1 MQTEPKLPLSL
12 LAVLLFARSVPAEPG
27 ELTLVRNGKPTSVI
41 VIPSE
46 WVLWQKLAADE
57 LQYHLKRMSGAT
69 VPIVH
74 EDKYRE
80 RPGKVTILV
89 AQSELLTELGID
101 TTKLKPETLIVK
113 VIGNTLVLAGEDGTQ
128 EPRLREPFRTD
139 IPLHSIVYGIRNGSL
154 FAVYELLHEALGCRW
169 VFPGDIGAVI
179 PKRSTVKVPADL
191 NIQRTPKL
199 AQRHFRPFLN
209 KREKTVKQYDDALWN
224 FPDLMKVYDQVS
236 DDEALWMLR
245 LRLGRNYYF
254 PYGHAFTQ
262 WWDKYGRDKPIM
274 PKAAGP
280 QVTIPLGDGEEG
292 ESEGEE
298 DELEELDDPDAE
310 KKPKKKEEVKMKP
323 GRPSLFALLP
333 DGSRGCQKG
342 GSPEYVKMCV
352 TNPELWDLLIKEFRN
367 HLAARP
373 DVPVKVLNIC
383 ENDGGSGFCTC
394 EKCRAWDISRDGKP
408 RMQGKNTVL
417 SARYARFFNEMAK
430 RVREVDPEAWVMG
443 YAYSWYQPAP
453 RTVDVAANAIIGL
466 SEFSRYPMKPSSR
479 AHARRQHV
487 GWSRGGAR
495 MILRPNAFCYFNGR
509 LPFVVTHEM
518 ADDLKFMIEHN
529 LWGTDFDGF
538 FAYWATSG
546 PTYYVLARML
556 WDTDADVK
564 ELLDE
569 YYRAFGPMSAIV
581 KEYFDFW
588 EERTLKRDLPADE
601 AIVKGQA
608 ILDKAAP
615 LLEKADLEDVERF
628 KNIQFG
634 LTHCKLMREAR
645 RPKEGEDKE
654 KLLAAAKRLMGF
666 RHEIV
671 ARNVTN
677 VFWLTMADV
686 RSRGTYVR
694 EVRYPRKASDT
705 EDGKPPVEEP
715 PKGLLDTFDKE
726 IDGGLLD

>member
-1 MQTEPKLPLSL
+1 MPVKMRTILAL
-12 LAVLLFARSVPAEPG
+12 LATLLLARAVSAEPE
-27 ELTLVRNGKPTSVI
+27 ELTLVQDGKPTSVI
-41 VIPSE
+41 VIPTQ
-46 WVLWQKLAADE
+46 WLLWQKLAADE

-69 VPIVH
+69 VPIVP
-74 EDKYRE
+74 EDKFRE
-80 RPGKVTILV
+80 EPGKVTILV
-89 AQSELLTELGID
+89 AQSERLTALGID
-101 TTKLKPETLIVK
+101 TTKLEPETLIVK
-113 VIGNTLVLAGEDGTQ
+113 AIGNVLVLAGEDGTQ

-139 IPLHSIVYGIRNGSL
+139 ISFHSLIYGIRNGSL
-154 FAVYELLHEALGCRW
+154 FAVYELLHEILGCRW
-169 VFPGDIGAVI
+169 VFPGEIGAVI
-179 PKRSTVKVPADL
+179 PKRSTVKISTDL

-209 KREKTVKQYDDALWN
+209 KREQQVKQYDDALRN
-224 FPDLMKVYDQVS
+224 FPDLMKVYERVS

-262 WWDKYGRDKPIM
+262 WWDKYGRDKPIL

-280 QVTIPLGDGEEG
+280 QVAIPL
-292 ESEGEE
+292 E
-298 DELEELDDPDAE
+298 DEEKGKDEDEDDLEELDDPTAVKE
-310 KKPKKKEEVKMKP
+310 PKKKEEVKMKP
-323 GRPSLFALLP
+323 GRPELFALLP

-342 GSPEYVKMCV
+342 GSPKYVKMCV
-352 TNPELWDLLIKEFRN
+352 SNPGIWDLLIEEFRK
-367 HLAARP
+367 HLEANP
-373 DVPVKVLNIC
+373 DVPVRVLNIC

-394 EKCRAWDISRDGKP
+394 ERCRAWDISRDGKP
-408 RMQGKNTVL
+408 RMQGNNTVL

-453 RTVDVAANAIIGL
+453 YTVEAAPNVIIGL
-466 SEFSRYPMKPSSR
+466 SEFSRYPMRPESR
-479 AHARRQHV
+479 AHARRTHV

-509 LPFVVTHEM
+509 MPFVVTREM

-546 PTYYVLARML
+546 PTYYVIARML
-556 WDTDADVK
+556 WDTDADVE

-569 YYRAFGPMSAIV
+569 YYRAFGPMMPVV

-588 EERTLKRDLPADE
+588 EERTLKRGIPADE
-601 AIVKGQA
+601 AIASAQA
-608 ILDKAAP
+608 ILDKAKP
-615 LLEKADLEDVERF
+615 LLEGANAEDAERF
-628 KNIQFG
+628 KNIQLG

-645 RPKEGEDKE
+645 RPIEGEDQE
-654 KLLAAAKRLMGF
+654 KLLAAAKRLMDF

-671 ARNVTN
+671 TRNVTN

-686 RSRGTYVR
+686 RSPGSYVR
-694 EVRYPRKASDT
+694 EVRYPRMAGET

-726 IDGGLLD
+726 IDGELLE